1 MFDPDKSI
9 YAYLTGRLNSWETRE
24 LIQWMNE
31 SADNKKKFKAI
42 RAYWENSSETIA
54 LEESTMDQAFNK
66 LSNELFDNS
75 PAEANGKV
83 VEMDTRKG
91 NRRAWMY
98 AAASVVLLI
107 GLFLY
112 VGRNDYAIEDK
123 AIVGTIV
130 KENPAG
136 RRSQIALPDGTKV
149 WLNAASKVKYSETFG
164 QTDRNISLTGEAYFD
179 IRKNEA
185 LPFVV
190 STASLSVTALGTE
203 FNVRSYSE
211 EASAE
216 VLLTEGKVV
225 VADLKNQNEDMYLRA
240 GESLSYAY
248 NGGIFEKNQLN
259 FEHLLAWRDGILSFQ
274 EASEQEVIS
283 RLDRWYGVQIR
294 VENSYGGQPW
304 EYTSRFENESLENVL
319 HSMSHVKKFDFEI
332 NGDKV
337 TFKYKN

>member
-42 RAYWENSSETIA
+42 RAYWENSSETIV

-66 LSNELFDNS
+66 LSNELFDNTQ
-75 PAEANGKV
+75 AEANGKV
-83 VEMDTRKG
+83 VNMDTRKG
-91 NRRAWMY
+91 NRHSWMY
-98 AAASVVLLI
+98 VAASVVLLI
-107 GLFLY
+107 GIFFY
-112 VGRNDYAIEDK
+112 TGRNDYAIEDK
-123 AIVGTIV
+123 AIVATIV

-149 WLNAASKVKYSETFG
+149 WLNAASKVIYSETFG

-190 STASLSVTALGTE
+190 STESLSVTALGTE

-216 VLLTEGKVV
+216 VLLTQGKVV

-240 GESLSYAY
+240 GESLSYA
-248 NGGIFEKNQLN
+248 NKGGIFEKNQLN
-259 FEHLLAWRDGILSFQ
+259 FEHLLAWRSGILSFQ

-283 RLDRWYGVQIR
+283 RLERWYGVKVR
-294 VENSYGGQPW
+294 VENSHSGQPW

-319 HSMSHVKKFDFEI
+319 YSMSHVKKFEFNIDGE
-332 NGDKV
+332 DV
-337 TFKYKN
+337 TLKYKN